1 MSPKP
6 ETGDHEA
13 SPRCL
18 EENADPPV
26 RKRHRF
32 SADDRGSLF
41 AQVARSVRTEWSRM
55 AMQRNRFLALL
66 SWLILAPLAGCAH
79 DVPTTVDV
87 TGMPNPE
94 IAMRESIAHVDSE
107 MAELGRMRP
116 VPREVP
122 PVVPA
127 ELDKVVAFAW
137 EGPLDGAVE
146 KPAGVIGYTVAV
158 AAPANAVPLPIGI
171 RTGPQRVS

>member
-1 MSPKP
+1 
-6 ETGDHEA
+6 
-13 SPRCL
+13 
-18 EENADPPV
+18 
-26 RKRHRF
+26 
-32 SADDRGSLF
+32 
-41 AQVARSVRTEWSRM
+41 
-55 AMQRNRFLALL
+55 MQRNRFLALL

-171 RTGPQRVS
+171 RTGPQRVYEIFEAIGASVGNQATVQIDPQHHRIEVIHHV